1 MKHLNV
7 NGVVEWVSTVC
18 PHPNLPPAKPGTAA
32 PIPRLPPAQPGEGVY
47 FPLPLGEGPRER
59 ATHSPAR
66 GGAAT
71 LSSGFAGGGSGW
83 GQAIDG
89 EFDR

>member
-7 NGVVEWVSTVC
+7 NAVVEWVSTVC
-18 PHPNLPPAKPGTAA
+18 PHPNLPPAKPG
-32 PIPRLPPAQPGEGVY
+32 EGVY
-47 FPLPLGEGPRER
+47 IP
-59 ATHSPAR
+59 SP
-66 GGAAT
+66 
-71 LSSGFAGGGSGW
+71 GFAGGGSGW